1 MNYKQRW
8 VIDQK
13 NKKKWLEQNPSL
25 NDNAGIYVLTR
36 EEDGLKYAYIGQ
48 SKHIL
53 QRLAEHLRGYQ
64 HIDLSLKKHG
74 LWNEKNP
81 TGWSLDFFVN
91 CEENMLDSGEQFWI
105 KEYASMGYQLR
116 NKTAGGQADKKGM
129 DLENTGGYYKGVA
142 YGRAKAIKEIK
153 VFFEKYLDFV
163 IKGKPNKI
171 KERKLEEFREMLHDK
186 EKTE

>member
-8 VIDQK
+8 VVDQK
-13 NKKKWLEQNPSL
+13 NKKRWLEQNPSL

-74 LWNEKNP
+74 LWSEKNP

-91 CEENMLDSGEQFWI
+91 CEDLDKKEQQYI
-105 KEYASMGYQLR
+105 KEYAGMGFQLR
-116 NKTAGGQADKKGM
+116 NKSLGGQIDKKGM

-142 YGRAKAIKEIK
+142 YGRTKAIKEVK
-153 VFFEKYLDFV
+153 TFFDKYLDFV
-163 IKGKPNKI
+163 IKGKPNKT
-171 KERKLEEFREMLHDK
+171 KERKFREFK
-186 EKTE
+186 ELLGE